1 MAIEPLAETGDRMKL
16 STMCLPLCFALSPF
30 AARAMAQRR
39 DVLRQMQRQA
49 MPISAIVFPATAKLG
64 DDYGGLLRNCSNID
78 SNNHF

>member
-1 MAIEPLAETGDRMKL
+1 
-16 STMCLPLCFALSPF
+16 
-30 AARAMAQRR
+30 
-39 DVLRQMQRQA
+39 